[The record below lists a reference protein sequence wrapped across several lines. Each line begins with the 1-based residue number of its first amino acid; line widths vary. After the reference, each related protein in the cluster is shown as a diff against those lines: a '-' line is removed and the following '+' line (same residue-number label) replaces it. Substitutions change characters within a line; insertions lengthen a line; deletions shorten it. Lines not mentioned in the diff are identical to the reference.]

1 VRLVLYTGK
10 GGVGKTTTAAATAVR
25 AAELGRRTL
34 VASADAAHSLGD
46 VLERRLGPR
55 PAGIAPRLAAAELDA
70 RVEVGRHWG
79 RIRDF
84 LVELFRHQGIE
95 TVVAEELALLP
106 GVEELATLL
115 AVDELSAC
123 GAWDLVVVD
132 CAPSDAAL
140 RLLTLPEL
148 GLHSLRLLLPAFAA
162 LAGVA
167 VPLARRVMD
176 LPLPGAEV
184 FGDADE
190 LVNRRLVAL
199 RRRVS
204 DPRTSVRIVVTPERL
219 VIDEARRT
227 WTELALFEVG
237 CDAIVMNRLLPEAA
251 LREEFFRDWC
261 RLQEERCREVA
272 EIFAPQ
278 PVLPAPLQ
286 EDEVTG
292 LERLSRHAAA
302 LFAAAAPDAILSRAP
317 RVRFE
322 RSGADYRV
330 RVPLPGARARELDVV
345 KLGDELL
352 LTAGSRRRALK
363 LPRRLASLHLAGARL
378 EGAELA
384 VTLRREPGG
393 GAAARPSRPARE
405 SESAAGPVGG

>member
-55 PAGIAPRLAAAELDA
+55 PAEIAPRLDAVELDA
-70 RVEVGRHWG
+70 RAEIGRHWG

-84 LVELFRHQGIE
+84 LVEVFRHQGIE

-115 AVDELSAC
+115 AVEELAAS
-123 GAWDLVVVD
+123 GAWDLAVVD

-148 GLHSLRLLLPAFAA
+148 GLHSLRRLLPALAA

-167 VPLARRVMD
+167 VPLARRLVD

-190 LVNRRLVAL
+190 LVNRRLAAL
-199 RRRVS
+199 QGRVC

-219 VIDEARRT
+219 AIDEARRT
-227 WTELALFEVG
+227 WTDLALFEVG

-251 LREEFFRDWC
+251 LGEEFFRDWR
-261 RLQEERCREVA
+261 RLQQERQREVA
-272 EIFAPQ
+272 ELFAPQ
-278 PVLPAPLQ
+278 PVLLAPLQ

-292 LERLSRHAAA
+292 LERLSLHAAA
-302 LFAAAAPDAILSRAP
+302 LFATAAPDAVLSRAP

-322 RSGADYRV
+322 RRGADYGV
-330 RVPLPGARARELDVV
+330 RVPLPGARAQELDVA

-352 LTAGSRRRALK
+352 LTVGSRRRALK
-363 LPRRLASLHLAGARL
+363 LPRGLAPLHLAGARL
-378 EGAELA
+378 EGGELA
-384 VTLRREPGG
+384 VTLRRQPADARSSPPAQRSR
-393 GAAARPSRPARE
+393 GAAAP
-405 SESAAGPVGG
+405 GGV